1 MALVVVKGES
11 RASMDSIKILL
22 VDPHQL
28 SREGLK
34 RLLDSETHAVIGA
47 ARSLDDAAD
56 QIAKGLAPDLLIC
69 GLEDSAPGDQSAI
82 VDQIRT
88 RFPNLKLVILAN
100 SVSSSLLL
108 QAINAGINAYL
119 LRDMSLE
126 ALSRS
131 LELVMLGQQVFPTQ
145 AALMLVAN
153 RSAGP
158 ANAGSGLS
166 SEAALRT
173 RGVSGR
179 EGEILRSLLSGH
191 SNKMIARQ
199 LGISEATVKV
209 HLKAVMRKINA
220 QNRTQVAVWGLANG
234 FGEEVTEPKLA
245 AV

>member
-1 MALVVVKGES
+1 
-11 RASMDSIKILL
+11 MDSIKILL

-34 RLLDSETHAVIGA
+34 RLLDSETHDVIGV
-47 ARSLDDAAD
+47 ARSIDDAAD
-56 QIAKGLAPDLLIC
+56 QVAKGLAPDLLIC
-69 GLEDSAPGDQSAI
+69 GLEEAAPGDQSTI
-82 VDQIRT
+82 VNQIRT
-88 RFPNLKLVILAN
+88 SFPNLKIVILVN
-100 SVSSSLLL
+100 SVSSGLLL
-108 QAINAGINAYL
+108 QAINAGVNACL

-131 LELVMLGQQVFPTQ
+131 IELVMLGQQVFPTQ

-153 RSAGP
+153 RSTGPSYAG
-158 ANAGSGLS
+158 NGLS

-234 FGEEVTEPKLA
+234 FGEEAVGSRVA